1 MQRPRKPVEE
11 NPENQPQK
19 IYKSTV
25 KFKDPSGW
33 TYVREVSS
41 VYDPKIQ
48 NMRTVGTETLGKLP
62 PGESDIAKMVPVG
75 KRGRKKK
82 AEILHDKT
90 RNFLK
95 PLDKIKDER
104 NPLRII
110 YPLKAVVLVAIVAAV
125 FKLTGNGEIAQFWKA
140 CRPVFEK
147 YYPNFPKE
155 DISHDTVRNLTAMLG
170 RQGHAT
176 LIEDYAKKLV
186 QKLDKRIV
194 NVDGQA
200 VRASLNEEGRPTYFL
215 NVSDADNEIILT
227 HELIDAKSNETKYAA
242 EVISRLDIEGAIVTC
257 DAMNTQRKFAE
268 TIVSKGADYLFALKK
283 NHDTPYEHV
292 ESLFEIHKDCK
303 SAETKIEKIA
313 GRVESRDLKV
323 LPAKLLIP
331 QLSEKWI
338 GLEEGCIVQAVTR
351 SVNKK
356 TGVAREPQI
365 RYYITSLRYD
375 TQYIAEVLMRAVRQH
390 WRIEQ
395 LHWNLD
401 VILDQDKLQCKN
413 GEYLAGR
420 IALNKIGMNFLSR
433 IQAMIETEDG
443 ITLSK
448 NEIQAMLRDP
458 ETMLETLFS
467 IAA

>member
-1 MQRPRKPVEE
+1 MPRPRKPGQIS
-11 NPENQPQK
+11 PENQKQK
-19 IYKSTV
+19 IYKSVV

-41 VYDPKIQ
+41 VYDPRIQ
-48 NMRTVGTETLGKLP
+48 NMRTIKTKSLGKLP
-62 PGESDIAKMVPVG
+62 PGETDIKNMIPVG

-104 NPLRII
+104 NPHRIV
-110 YPLKAVVLVAIVAAV
+110 YPLKAVILVAIVAAV

-140 CRPVFEK
+140 CRPTFEK

-186 QKLDKRIV
+186 QKLDRRII

-200 VRASLNEEGRPTYFL
+200 VRASRNEEDRWPYLL
-215 NVSDADNEIILT
+215 NVCDADNEIILT
-227 HELIDAKSNETKYAA
+227 HELIDAKSNEIKYAA

-257 DAMNTQRKFAE
+257 DALNTQRKFAE
-268 TIVSKGADYLFALKK
+268 TICSKGADYLFALKK
-283 NHDTPYEHV
+283 NQDTLYDHV
-292 ESLFEIHKDCK
+292 ESLFNLRKDFK
-303 SAETKIEKIA
+303 SAETKIEQTA
-313 GRVESRDLKV
+313 GRIESRDLKA
-323 LPAKLLIP
+323 LPASLLIP

-338 GLEEGCIVQAVTR
+338 GLEEGCIVQAITR

-356 TGVAREPQI
+356 TGVAREPKI

-375 TQYIAEVLMRAVRQH
+375 TQYISEVLMRAVRQH

-401 VILDQDKLQCKN
+401 VILNQDRLQCRN

-448 NEIQAMLRDP
+448 KEIQSMLRDP
-458 ETMLETLFS
+458 EAMLETLFS

>member
-1 MQRPRKPVEE
+1 MQRPRKPGQI
-11 NPENQPQK
+11 NPDTEQRKVYTSIVRN
-19 IYKSTV
+19 TV
-25 KFKDPSGW
+25 ANGW
-33 TYVREVSS
+33 TYVREVKS

-48 NMRTVGTETLGKLP
+48 NMRPIATESLGKLP
-62 PGESDIAKMVPVG
+62 PGETDIKNMIPVG

-82 AEILHDKT
+82 TEILHDKT

-104 NPLRII
+104 NPLRVV
-110 YPLKAVVLVAIVAAV
+110 YPLKIVILVAIVAAV
-125 FKLTGNGEIAQFWKA
+125 FKKTSCGEIAQFWKA
-140 CRPVFEK
+140 CRPTFEK

-176 LIEDYAKKLV
+176 LIEDYANKLV
-186 QKLDKRIV
+186 QKLDRRII

-200 VRASLNEEGRPTYFL
+200 VRASRNGMDRIPYFL

-227 HELIDAKSNETKYAA
+227 HELIDAKSNEIKYAA

-268 TIVSKGADYLFALKK
+268 TICSKGADYLLALKK
-283 NHDTPYEHV
+283 NQDTLYDHV
-292 ESLFEIHKDCK
+292 ESLFNIHKDYK
-303 SAETKIEKIA
+303 SAETKIDHVA
-313 GRVESRDLKV
+313 GRIESRDLKV

-331 QLSEKWI
+331 NLTEKWI
-338 GLEEGCIVQAVTR
+338 GLEEGCIVQAITR

-356 TGVAREPQI
+356 TGISAEPMV
-365 RYYITSLRYD
+365 RYYIASLRYD
-375 TQYIAEVLMRAVRQH
+375 TQYISEVLMRAVRQH

-401 VILDQDKLQCKN
+401 VVLDQDRLQCKN

-433 IQAMIETEDG
+433 IQAKVECEEG
-443 ITLSK
+443 LSLSK
-448 NEIQAMLRDP
+448 NEVGSMLHSP
-458 ETMLETLFS
+458 EEMLEMLFS